1 VGDSSVKG
9 PWTFKN
15 LLTWVRG
22 YIPTWDDIGGVEG
35 RLFGLGE
42 EVLYV
47 FVESN
52 LSERN
57 KWVVFLRDGLGCI
70 KDVRLVVL
78 GLKRVDDLCVDI
90 PRWVVAL
97 LNGVEKILS
106 EVIRV
111 LTTDCG
117 RLIVSQILD
126 ALVGLEVNLDVFEG
140 SVLHYDQNELVA
152 WAYV

>member
-1 VGDSSVKG
+1 MED
-9 PWTFKN
+9 PWKFGN

-35 RLFGLGE
+35 RLLGLCE

-47 FVESN
+47 LVESN
-52 LSERN
+52 LSEWNER
-57 KWVVFLRDGLGCI
+57 VVFLRDGLGCI
-70 KDVRLVVL
+70 EDVRLVVL
-78 GLKRVDDLCVDI
+78 SLKRVDDLCVDS

-106 EVIRV
+106 KVIRI

-126 ALVGLEVNLDVFEG
+126 ALVGLEVNLD
-140 SVLHYDQNELVA
+140 
-152 WAYV
+152 